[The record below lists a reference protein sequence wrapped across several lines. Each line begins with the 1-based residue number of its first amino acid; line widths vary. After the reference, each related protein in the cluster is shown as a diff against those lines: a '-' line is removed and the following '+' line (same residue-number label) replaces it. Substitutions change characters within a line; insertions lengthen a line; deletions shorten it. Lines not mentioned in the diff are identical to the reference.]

1 MQVETEAS
9 AVTTLTGAK
18 RAAAPGGLAHR
29 LAILRQRKYYLVDTD
44 TQYQL
49 VRQFV
54 VVLLVGAGLGICNVH
69 VFTSLSA
76 LGLTDAS
83 LDWAER
89 AVLFGY
95 MLGLLAV
102 SLTLMFLLC
111 LFYSHRVGGPTRKI
125 AESLHLMAAGDLWV
139 NVKLRDS
146 DLLQDVAHSV
156 NLTTSSW
163 RKTVREIEWIAV
175 SLKDRAGDDPLLA
188 RHVADLE
195 AIVNR
200 YKTTREG

>member
-1 MQVETEAS
+1 MAVLATAQAS
-9 AVTTLTGAK
+9 CASGS
-18 RAAAPGGLAHR
+18 P
-29 LAILRQRKYYLVDTD
+29 
-44 TQYQL
+44 
-49 VRQFV
+49 
-54 VVLLVGAGLGICNVH
+54 
-69 VFTSLSA
+69 S
-76 LGLTDAS
+76 TDAS
-83 LDWAER
+83 MQDGR
-89 AVLFGY
+89 PPF
-95 MLGLLAV
+95 LAV